1 MIKLF
6 GKAERSN
13 LLTQELGF
21 TLLEVVL
28 AVFIAGT
35 AVVGSVVV
43 LGAAVRSS
51 GATSGNLD
59 LQQFA
64 QAQIETIQQA
74 NFIEHPPPTL
84 DASSTYRPLEA
95 DVGEVT
101 VTSGDQG
108 VKVSFP
114 LLDPLGAETGTT
126 ISFLVSDSGTNYR
139 FPNPDGTFV
148 ENVVQQIDVT
158 VTDQSSS
165 VTMSFYKVEVP

>member
-6 GKAERSN
+6 GKAGRSK
-13 LLTQELGF
+13 LLRQELGF

-43 LGAAVRSS
+43 LGTAVRSA

-59 LQQFA
+59 LQQLV

-84 DASSTYRPLEA
+84 DPSSTYPPLIEN
-95 DVGEVT
+95 VGAVT
-101 VTSGDQG
+101 VTSSDQG

-114 LLDPLGAETGTT
+114 LIDPLGAEKGTT
-126 ISFLVSDSGTNYR
+126 ISFLVSDAGTNYR
-139 FPNPDGTFV
+139 FPNPDGTLIT
-148 ENVVQQIDVT
+148 NVVQRIDVT